1 MASNRQVRTK
11 RGAIRRYKAI
21 IRQCYRDLRGGTQYG
36 VDWPTLCAT
45 FPDRAKEIRAL
56 RERYPSLPE

>member
-1 MASNRQVRTK
+1 MANRQVKTK
-11 RGAIRRYKAI
+11 RGAIRRYNAI
-21 IRQCYRDLRGGTQYG
+21 IRWCYRDLRGGTQYG

-45 FPDRAKEIRAL
+45 FPDRAQEIRDL